1 MPRGPIRRSQLIA
14 PFGVGALSVTRDGT
28 SVITCGL
35 DHWYEREDEQQDAQP
50 PDPSEFTIE
59 EWRLQR
65 ILRVD
70 SFRLPPDFR
79 ISRANEQTPN
89 SYLTVPFLR
98 FPKWH
103 LCPHCYRLRELPLTH
118 RPTEYCTEC
127 FAQRRKRV
135 RIVQVP
141 FVAMCEAGHLQDFPW
156 REWVH
161 WSAAPTCELPMR
173 LYATGGASLAAQ
185 IVKCE
190 CGAQRTLAQIT
201 SAERDG
207 RTTYL
212 SSNLALDR
220 TPYLCRGMKP
230 WLGTGAT
237 EPCSN
242 PLRGSLRSASNL
254 YFADIRSALYLP
266 RKGDVA
272 PSKLVALLEQPPLST
287 LLRLLSGA
295 GAEITPAHLR
305 GQHGQMLQ
313 PFTDEEIAEGVAII
327 TGTKTTTQTDPAMPE
342 DDPETAF
349 RRAEYATLRSPRNEA
364 QLLIQQAILDDYD
377 PAVIAPFA
385 RIMLV
390 HRLRET
396 RAFAGFTRVFPDND
410 QTITQRK
417 AMLRRPRCLNDAW
430 LPAYIV
436 FGEGLF
442 FEFDET
448 RIQKW
453 EARDNV
459 RRRVAELDR
468 RYQQLQQ
475 YRRGSLRKI
484 TPRLVVLHTFA
495 HLLINRLT
503 FECGYSTAALRER
516 LYVSSL
522 ERAPMAGVLVYTAAG
537 DAEGTLGGLVR
548 MGKPG
553 NLEPV
558 LRRALETAQWC
569 SVDPVCMEVGRGG
582 GQGPDSAN
590 LAACHCCALL
600 PETACEHFNRFL
612 DRACVVGDIEDFTLG
627 FFAR

>member
-1 MPRGPIRRSQLIA
+1 MPKGPIRRSQLIA

-35 DHWYEREDEQQDAQP
+35 DHWYEREDQLQDTQTL
-50 PDPSEFTIE
+50 DPAEFTFE

-65 ILRVD
+65 VLCVD

-79 ISRANEQTPN
+79 IKRANEQTPN

-98 FPKWH
+98 FPRWH
-103 LCPHCYRLRELPLTH
+103 FCPHCYRLRELPLTH
-118 RPTEYCTEC
+118 RPREYCTEC
-127 FAQRRKRV
+127 FAQRKKRV
-135 RIVQVP
+135 GVVQVP
-141 FVAMCEAGHLQDFPW
+141 FVAMCEVGHLQDFPW

-161 WSAAPTCELPMR
+161 SSAAPTCELPMR

-185 IVKCE
+185 IVE
-190 CGAQRTLAQIT
+190 CQCGDKRTLAQIT
-201 SAERDG
+201 AAEGDR

-212 SSNLALDR
+212 SSNLASDR
-220 TPYLCRGMKP
+220 TPYLCHGMKP

-242 PLRGSLRSASNL
+242 HLRGSLRSASNL
-254 YFADIRSALYLP
+254 YFADIRTALYLP
-266 RKGDVA
+266 RKSDLA

-295 GAEITPAHLR
+295 GAEIKPSDLR
-305 GQHGQMLQ
+305 SQHGQVLQ
-313 PFTDEEIAEGVAII
+313 PFADEQIAEGVAII
-327 TGTKTTTQTDPAMPE
+327 TGKKTVTQTDPAMPE
-342 DDPETAF
+342 DDAETAF
-349 RRAEYATLRSPRNEA
+349 RRAEYATLKAPRNEA
-364 QLLIQQAILDDYD
+364 QLLTQQAILDEYD
-377 PAVIAPFA
+377 SAVIAPFA

-396 RAFAGFTRVFPDND
+396 RAFAGFTRVLPDND
-410 QTITQRK
+410 QSIPQRK
-417 AMLRRPRCLNDAW
+417 AMLRLPGCANDRW

-436 FGEGLF
+436 FGEGLL

-448 RIQKW
+448 QIREW
-453 EARDNV
+453 ETRDNV
-459 RRRVAELDR
+459 RQRIAEIDR

-475 YRRGSLRKI
+475 SRRGRLQTI
-484 TPRLVVLHTFA
+484 TPRLILLHTFA

-548 MGKPG
+548 MGKAG

-582 GQGPDSAN
+582 GQGPDSTN
-590 LAACHCCALL
+590 LAACHSCALI

-612 DRACVVGDIEDFTLG
+612 DRACVIGDIEDVGLG
-627 FFAR
+627 FFDR

>member
-1 MPRGPIRRSQLIA
+1 MPKGPVRRSQLIA

-35 DHWYEREDEQQDAQP
+35 DHWYEREDQQQSAQTL
-50 PDPSEFTIE
+50 DPAEFTFE

-65 ILRVD
+65 ILGVE

-79 ISRANEQTPN
+79 IKRANDQTPN
-89 SYLTVPFLR
+89 CYLTIPFLR

-103 LCPHCYRLRELPLTH
+103 FCPHCYRLRELPLTH
-118 RPTEYCTEC
+118 RPKEYCVEC
-127 FAQRRKRV
+127 FTQRKKRV
-135 RIVQVP
+135 SIVQVP
-141 FVAMCEAGHLQDFPW
+141 FAAMCEAGHLQDFPW

-161 WSAAPTCELPMR
+161 SSAAPACEQSMR

-185 IVKCE
+185 IVECE
-190 CGAQRTLAQIT
+190 CGARRTLAQIT
-201 SAERDG
+201 AAEGDR

-212 SSNLALDR
+212 SSNLASDR
-220 TPYLCRGMKP
+220 TPYLCRGMKV

-237 EPCSN
+237 EPCTN

-254 YFADIRSALYLP
+254 YFADVRTALYLP
-266 RKGDVA
+266 RKTDTA
-272 PSKLVALLEQPPLST
+272 PSQLVALLEQPPLST

-295 GAEITPAHLR
+295 GAEIKPADLR
-305 GQHGQMLQ
+305 SQHGQVLQ
-313 PFTDEEIAEGVAII
+313 PFTDEQIAEGIAII
-327 TGTKTTTQTDPAMPE
+327 IGTKTATQAESAIPE

-349 RRAEYATLRSPRNEA
+349 RRAEYSTLRAPRDEA
-364 QLLIQQAILDDYD
+364 QLLVQRAVLDEYD
-377 PAVIAPFA
+377 SAVVAPFA
-385 RIMLV
+385 GIMLV

-410 QTITQRK
+410 QTVGQRK
-417 AMLRRPRCLNDAW
+417 AMLRRPDCANDRW

-442 FEFDET
+442 FEFDEA
-448 RIQKW
+448 RLREW
-453 EARDNV
+453 ETRDNV
-459 RRRVAELDR
+459 RRRIAELDR
-468 RYQQLQQ
+468 RYQQMQQ
-475 YRRGSLRKI
+475 NRRGRLQMI
-484 TPRLVVLHTFA
+484 TPRLVLLHTFA

-516 LYVSSL
+516 LYVSSV

-582 GQGPDSAN
+582 GQGPDSTN
-590 LAACHCCALL
+590 LAACHSCALV

-612 DRACVVGDIEDFTLG
+612 DRACVIGDIEDFTLG
-627 FFAR
+627 FFDR